1 MNSARGAGYGCDASA
16 PPEPARQIDD
26 RVADCVTIETRGAR
40 REIAARPA
48 PTKLTP
54 DTYGNCD
61 DRRVSRNQFNGAVMN
76 SLSTGHDS
84 SDAPS
89 TSSGAQTA
97 PAAVSADPVARA
109 FANADASASSDG
121 E

>member
-1 MNSARGAGYGCDASA
+1 LK
-16 PPEPARQIDD
+16 P
-26 RVADCVTIETRGAR
+26 VALAAKSR
-40 REIAARPA
+40 RNLP

-61 DRRVSRNQFNGAVMN
+61 DRRVSRNQLNGAVMN

-89 TSSGAQTA
+89 TSSGAQTP
-97 PAAVSADPVARA
+97 PAAVSAGA

-121 E
+121 EQNPLWLIVGAMAIFFVVAAAVLAAG